1 MSITPSPPIIIG
13 IMSGTSAD
21 GIDVAIVRS
30 GEQLELLQFS
40 EYPMPQKLR
49 KMVLRLANPGSDNE
63 IDLMGELDREL
74 GHAYADAA
82 VTAIRQ
88 AGLQPSD
95 ISAIGCH
102 GQTIRHRPKASAPFS
117 LQIGCASTL
126 TEITGITCISDFRSR
141 DIAAGGEGAPLVP
154 FAHSQL
160 FASDQHNTAIV
171 NIGGIA
177 NITWIN
183 SDGYVTGFDIGP
195 GNMLMD
201 GLMSAITDGKKSFD
215 RNGELAACGQVC
227 EALLTTLMEH
237 PFLSRTAPKSTG
249 REMFGKA
256 IIQQIIDWPELSD
269 ADRLATA
276 CCFTADAI
284 AYSVSLIPQA
294 SKSGKKLVWLIC
306 GGGARNQHL
315 MSLLREKL
323 APSTVQSTDE
333 VGISAQ
339 AVEAISFALLARA
352 TLMGAPNTL
361 SAVTGASHDVCGG
374 QITPGNNWPALLQA
388 IPTWP
393 R

>member
-1 MSITPSPPIIIG
+1 MTSSPPIVIG

-21 GIDVAIVRS
+21 GIDVAIVRCD
-30 GEQLELLQFS
+30 EQVELLHFS
-40 EYPMPQKLR
+40 ESPMPQTLR
-49 KMVLRLANPGSDNE
+49 EMVLRLANPGSDNE
-63 IDLMGELDREL
+63 IDIMGELDREL
-74 GHAYADAA
+74 GHAYAAA
-82 VTAIRQ
+82 TLTAIQQ

-102 GQTIRHRPKASAPFS
+102 GQTIRHRPKDNTPFS

-126 TEITGITCISDFRSR
+126 TEITGITSVSDFRSR

-160 FASDQHNTAIV
+160 FASDLHNTAIV

-177 NITWIN
+177 NITWLS
-183 SDGYVTGFDIGP
+183 SDGKVTGFDIGP

-201 GLMSAITDGKKSFD
+201 GLISAITDEQESFD
-215 RNGELAACGQVC
+215 YNGRLAASGQVC
-227 EALLTTLMEH
+227 EALLTTLIAH
-237 PFLSRTAPKSTG
+237 PFLTRTPPKSTG
-249 REMFGKA
+249 REMFGET

-276 CCFTADAI
+276 CSFTADAI
-284 AYSVSLIPQA
+284 ADSISLIPQA
-294 SKSGKKLVWLIC
+294 SESKQELAWLIC

-315 MSLLREKL
+315 MTLLREKL
-323 APSTVQSTDE
+323 APATVESTDE

-361 SAVTGASHDVCGG
+361 SAVTGANHDVCGG
-374 QITPGNNWPALLQA
+374 QITPGNNWSKLLNN
-388 IPTWP
+388 IHTWS